1 LITCSA
7 ANIALNSLAISAVNF
22 THGIFPSLEKSIQ
35 IFVPDFQGSVVR
47 DQIMLKLFAIPS
59 AHKNAAVFIF
69 SFASG
74 LRYTPLRNSLP
85 LIILESAVLVALNI
99 VPSNRSPEACVHI
112 VIAFSTLLAVL
123 NPFHHL

>member
-1 LITCSA
+1 
-7 ANIALNSLAISAVNF
+7 
-22 THGIFPSLEKSIQ
+22 
-35 IFVPDFQGSVVR
+35 
-47 DQIMLKLFAIPS
+47 MLKLFAIPS

-74 LRYTPLRNSLP
+74 LRVTPLRNSLP